1 MSAFPTT
8 QWSLIRLTGESSA
21 VRRAAFGELSIA
33 YRSAILAYFR
43 SRLGLD
49 AAEDATQS
57 FLSDS
62 FEHAWWA
69 RADAAVG
76 SFRGFLLM
84 LLRRRV
90 GHLREARR
98 FDSASLDDAAEVAD
112 AAHTAEQSFD
122 ARFTLVLTARAI
134 EGLRDV
140 YAVRGRAPVFDALL
154 PVLSSPP
161 EHGRLKEVAAQLGM
175 PANTLTIELRRLRAR
190 LRERVDEELR
200 DLCID
205 EAAYQA
211 DRAALQEAIGS
222 SG

>member
-1 MSAFPTT
+1 MTDFPST
-8 QWSLIRLTGESSA
+8 QWSLIRLSGESPSA
-21 VRRAAFGELSIA
+21 RRAAFGELSLA

-43 SRLGLD
+43 ARLGPD

-69 RADAAVG
+69 RADATVG
-76 SFRGFLLM
+76 SFRGFLLL

-90 GHLREARR
+90 GHLRETRR
-98 FDSASLDDAAEVAD
+98 LDCASLDDAAKVAD
-112 AAHTAEQSFD
+112 AARTAEQSFD
-122 ARFTLVLTARAI
+122 VRFTLVLTARAI

-140 YAVRGRAPVFDALL
+140 YATRGRTPVFDALL
-154 PVLSSPP
+154 PVLTSPP
-161 EHGRLKEVAAQLGM
+161 EHGELKQVAAQLGM

-200 DLCID
+200 GLCID
-205 EAAYQA
+205 EPAYQA
-211 DRAALQEAIGS
+211 DRAALHEAIGG